1 MSEIHDHPR
10 SWYVYQLRG
19 WSKIYTR
26 QMKSKPVKLLKSH
39 FTHLPRRIFWPN
51 ELSRF
56 LSEHRREW
64 GTSAVSIEELV
75 KLLIQ
80 EKLITKAEFK
90 SNSYETIVRY
100 VHRKHSI
107 EELALSLQRDSF
119 LSHGTALAIHG
130 MGAPE
135 NTIYVNREQ
144 SPKDR
149 SAEITQASLNLAFK
163 NKQRQSRYVFNH
175 SAVQYTLLNGKYTGR
190 AGVKRAKTK
199 SGEMVDVTDK
209 ERTLIDVVVRPAYAG
224 GIERVADA
232 YARGADGIDIDY
244 MIDLLQRLDHA
255 YPYHQAMGFLL
266 ERAGRSSADC
276 QKFEVLGKKFDFYL
290 DYGMK
295 YPAFNKKW
303 RLYYPV
309 SLG

>member
-1 MSEIHDHPR
+1 
-10 SWYVYQLRG
+10 
-19 WSKIYTR
+19 
-26 QMKSKPVKLLKSH
+26 MKSSKPFNLLKSR

-51 ELSRF
+51 ELSQF

-64 GTSAVSIEELV
+64 GASTVSIEELV

-80 EKLITKAEFK
+80 EKLVTRAEFK
-90 SNSYETIVRY
+90 SNTYETIVRY
-100 VHRKHSI
+100 VHGKHSN

-130 MGAPE
+130 LAAPE

-149 SAEITQASLNLAFK
+149 SVEITQVGLKLAFK
-163 NKQRQSRYVFNH
+163 NKQRQSRYIFNH
-175 SAVQYTLLNGKYTGR
+175 SAVQYMLLNGKHTGR
-190 AGVKRAKTK
+190 AGVKRTKTT
-199 SGEMVDVTDK
+199 SGETVDVTNK
-209 ERTLIDVVVRPAYAG
+209 ERTLIDAVVRPAYAG

-232 YARGADGIDIDY
+232 YAAGANGIDIDH

-255 YPYHQAMGFLL
+255 YPYHQAISFLL
-266 ERAGRSSADC
+266 ERAGRSSTDC
-276 QKFEVLGKKFDFYL
+276 QKFEALGKKFDFYL

-295 YPAFNKKW
+295 HPDFNKKW
-303 RLYYPV
+303 RLYYPL
-309 SLG
+309 SLD